1 MPCSF
6 FSRVFHAVRVL
17 CTFAPAFFLAE
28 LGSAYATLTFVLCFE
43 RKQAVR
49 LECCEGNS
57 CAWQFT
63 ASQRAHWF
71 HVGRRSL
78 CESRSRKADDR
89 GKDQYSPQPRE
100 ASQSYSSAV
109 SHRANASKAQDHH
122 GPGGGLGDG
131 RIYR

>member
-49 LECCEGNS
+49 LECCEG
-57 CAWQFT
+57 T
-63 ASQRAHWF
+63 LAHGNLPLRSGRIEF
-71 HVGRRSL
+71 HIGRRSL